1 MATVFTKII
10 EGELPGHFVW
20 QDEHC
25 VAFMSINPI
34 TQGHTLVVPRME
46 VDHWIEL
53 PVELNAHLMKVSQ
66 RIAAAQQQVF
76 QPERIG
82 LIVAGFEVPHVHIHV
97 LPVNSMADFSFARAA
112 AHVEPAELATATK
125 AIKEALSS
133 DA

>member
-66 RIAAAQQQVF
+66 QIAAAQQQVF

-112 AHVEPAELATATK
+112 AHVEPAELATAAK

>member
-66 RIAAAQQQVF
+66 QIAAAQQQVF

-112 AHVEPAELATATK
+112 AHVEPAELAAAAK

>member
-66 RIAAAQQQVF
+66 QIAAAQQQVF
-76 QPERIG
+76 RPERIG

-97 LPVNSMADFSFARAA
+97 LPVNSMADFSFARDA
-112 AHVEPAELATATK
+112 AHVEPAELAAAAK